1 MPRFALRQSR
11 ALIQRRAASNT
22 TEAAAQKA
30 SQAKQATQ
38 ETASKAQEGLS
49 RVQSSATEK
58 LSSAGSAL
66 SKSLAGVGGR
76 TGQVI
81 KFVNS
86 LIPPTLYY
94 GRVAGELG
102 KIIVQGRNMAPPTIE
117 TIQSYVQ
124 PLTKSLQNPSALLNR
139 APAAN
144 NPQSFLARVRAQDS
158 ATIRQVGIVTAEVIG
173 FFSIGEMIGRFK
185 IVGYRSDAAHAH
197 H

>member
-1 MPRFALRQSR
+1 MSSARSSSR
-11 ALIQRRAASNT
+11 AATWLPRKLLHPRRHIR
-22 TEAAAQKA
+22 
-30 SQAKQATQ
+30 AKRPP
-38 ETASKAQEGLS
+38 SKLTPP
-49 RVQSSATEK
+49 QS
-58 LSSAGSAL
+58 
-66 SKSLAGVGGR
+66 
-76 TGQVI
+76 
-81 KFVNS
+81 
-86 LIPPTLYY
+86 
-94 GRVAGELG
+94 
-102 KIIVQGRNMAPPTIE
+102 TIE